1 MSNYWTLKDK
11 LDDGSPL
18 EVSEFQQEAV
28 DAWERANRSGFVVLP
43 CGAGKTLVAIM
54 VALKAGRRVLFL
66 TPGCVTHQ
74 FERDL
79 KCFTTV
85 EHEYIHVM
93 NAKKKPKNACYH
105 NALQEYLISTHQ
117 MFTGNKQCGENR
129 MERMRYVHN
138 EPWDLVVW
146 DEGQH
151 SEAPTYKKF
160 LKTFLERGIKILA
173 LTATKYH
180 DDENA
185 FKYIGP
191 TIYEVGLKQLEAQG
205 SIAKLHVTQVNVS
218 VDSLTKKA
226 VDTSFR
232 TRAGINGQHI
242 ACTSPAHLDAIR
254 KIVYLHRNNT
264 DKHESRFIVFA
275 SFKVTAELYYEELK
289 NTPGQKWGL
298 YTSADYN
305 DKNISGEHQKM
316 VEDFRNGEYTGL
328 VATQIANEGLD
339 VVHPHFDVIINAC
352 GNSSRVSIMQR
363 IGRVQR
369 TKRVLQGE
377 HESEE
382 SFHARRLREQKQAY
396 VYELNPS
403 DVSTYSRYSKMRMDT
418 LREQGFEVKEIS
430 TTELVNS
437 AKALKDVTEVKLQEH
452 SLLAAQHVTAL
463 NKDCSS
469 LMDKRETARS
479 KLARDDTESEAYKE
493 VENLT
498 LQITKRKL
506 QVKNV
511 SDEYA
516 ALKDKLKN
524 QDEWIK
530 TLYTNEHDRKDLL
543 IRVCIGTNKRQ
554 HAQAARIAI
563 SEEMVLPGRKARA
576 VARKQ
581 LRRDDKGNLS
591 ILAKRKKKLIAKDT
605 KSSLVKARTATQART
620 EATVTD
626 SNFVRQICHDLEVPQ
641 DLIAKYK
648 IKQCVG
654 SDCDASSS
662 GSSSEPSEPVRL
674 EAMSAKYNKG
684 WTNVGKRKMSEAN

>member
-28 DAWERANRSGFVVLP
+28 EAWERANHSGFVVLP

-54 VALKAGRRVLFL
+54 IALKAGRRVLFL

-93 NAKKKPKNACYH
+93 NAKKKTKNACYH

-117 MFTGNKQCGENR
+117 MFTGSKQCGEDR

-173 LTATKYH
+173 LTATKFH

-191 TIYEVGLKQLEAQG
+191 TIYEVGLKQLEARG
-205 SIAKLHVTQVNVS
+205 SIAKLHVTQVNVP

-226 VDTSFR
+226 IATSHR
-232 TRAGINGQHI
+232 TKAGINGQHI
-242 ACTSPAHLDAIR
+242 ACTSPAHIDAIR
-254 KIVYLHRNNT
+254 KIVYLHRNNM
-264 DKHESRFIVFA
+264 DNHESLVIVYA

-298 YTSADYN
+298 YTSSDYN
-305 DKNISGEHQKM
+305 DKNISVKHQQM
-316 VEDFRNGEYTGL
+316 VDDFRNGEYTGL

-352 GNSSRVSIMQR
+352 GNSSKVSIIQR

-369 TKRVLQGE
+369 TKRVLRGDY
-377 HESEE
+377 ESEE
-382 SFHARRLREQKQAY
+382 SFVARKLREQKQAY
-396 VYELNPS
+396 VYELNPL
-403 DVSTYSRYSKMRMDT
+403 DVSNYSKYSRKRMDT
-418 LREQGFEVKEIS
+418 VREQGFEVKVIGM
-430 TTELVNS
+430 TELVNS
-437 AKALKDVTEVKLQEH
+437 AKALKDVTEVKLQERIQ
-452 SLLAAQHVTAL
+452 LAEQHITAL
-463 NKDCSS
+463 DKSYTS
-469 LMDKRETARS
+469 LVQKREVARS
-479 KLARDDTESEAYKE
+479 KLARDDTESAAYNE
-493 VENLT
+493 VENMT
-498 LQITKRKL
+498 LEITKRKM
-506 QVKNV
+506 QIKNV
-511 SDEYA
+511 SKEHKY
-516 ALKDKLKN
+516 LKERLEF
-524 QDEWIK
+524 QDQWIK
-530 TLYTNEHDRKDLL
+530 TLYSNEHDQKDLI
-543 IRVCIGTNKRQ
+543 IRVCIGTNKRK
-554 HAQAARIAI
+554 HAQEARITIA
-563 SEEMVLPGRKARA
+563 EEMILPGRKARA

-581 LRRDDKGNLS
+581 LRRDGKGNLS
-591 ILAKRKKKLIAKDT
+591 LLAKRKKKMIAKDIKT
-605 KSSLVKARTATQART
+605 SLVKARDATQALA

-626 SNFVRQICHDLEVPQ
+626 SIFVREICHDLKVPQ
-641 DLIAKYK
+641 DLIIKYK

-654 SDCDASSS
+654 SDSGEASS
-662 GSSSEPSEPVRL
+662 GSSSEPSEPLCLAAVSPTSTT
-674 EAMSAKYNKG
+674 AS
-684 WTNVGKRKMSEAN
+684 TNLGKRKMFE